1 MIKAVVRYT
10 AIVVCAGIWG
20 VAGFRLS
27 SAAETER
34 TPAPQP
40 AQAGDASAGAGSPGD
55 VAALRQEVAALRA
68 EIESLKAALA
78 AMQQQFAG
86 AAASPQAGAPAPT
99 PQAPEAIPSTG
110 GPVLTQGTSPARSQN
125 VMNPAISAVF
135 QAIGQSFVD
144 GREDANG
151 FDLSEAEVAFES
163 VVDPYAK
170 MNLYLSFPADDTPEV
185 EEGYAQ
191 TLALPASLQLKGG
204 RFKEAFGKWNTLHTH
219 AFPTV
224 ERPEVLVNYFGEES
238 LTNDGLSLSWL
249 IPNKAGLYLESVS
262 EAGTAREGVSF
273 NSEARAL
280 TWSERLS
287 AFFNPSSDATLE
299 VGLSTVGGQTG
310 PTDALRA
317 GLDAAGLTGLV
328 VPDER
333 LPSQVNGVDFT
344 WKWKPLQANTYRSFT
359 AQAEALRSRRH
370 VETLAGATLEDD
382 TIASAGGYLYLEG
395 QWTKRWKIGLRGDLT
410 GYPDS
415 ETDRLWGVAGVARFS
430 PSEFQEFRFQ
440 VKRTRYNE
448 GAAARTSADADQEDT
463 RIYFEWIPIIG
474 AHGAHKY

>member
-1 MIKAVVRYT
+1 MVTAVKWCA
-10 AIVVCAGIWG
+10 AIVVCAGLCLVPG
-20 VAGFRLS
+20 SLVR
-27 SAAETER
+27 AAEADE
-34 TPAPQP
+34 AAA
-40 AQAGDASAGAGSPGD
+40 AQAAPAGDVAAGSGGTGD
-55 VAALRQEVAALRA
+55 VAALRQEVAALKA
-68 EIESLKAALA
+68 EVEALKAALA
-78 AMQQQFAG
+78 SLQQQQAATAPG
-86 AAASPQAGAPAPT
+86 AAAAEAVSPPT
-99 PQAPEAIPSTG
+99 PATG
-110 GPVLTQGTSPARSQN
+110 GPPVAPGVPAARSAN

-144 GREDANG
+144 GREDSNG

-170 MNLYLSFPADDTPEV
+170 MNLYLTFPVDESPDV

-204 RFKEAFGKWNTLHTH
+204 RFKESFGKWNTLHTH

-224 ERPEVLVNYFGEES
+224 EHPEVLENFFGPDS

-287 AFFNPSSDATLE
+287 AFFNASDNATLE
-299 VGLSTVGGQTG
+299 VGVSTVGGQTG
-310 PTDALRA
+310 PTEVLLADIA
-317 GLDAAGLTGLV
+317 GAGLTGVV

-333 LPSQVNGVDFT
+333 LPSQVSGVDVT

-370 VETLAGATLEDD
+370 VETFTGVTLAED
-382 TIASAGGYLYLEG
+382 TVASAGGYLYLEG
-395 QWTKRWKIGLRGDLT
+395 QWTKRWKFGLRGDLT

-415 ETDRLWGVAGVARFS
+415 ETDRLWDVAGVARFA
-430 PSEFQEFRFQ
+430 PSEFQEIRFQ
-440 VKRTRYNE
+440 VKRTRYNP
-448 GAAARTSADADQEDT
+448 GAAARVSDDADQDET
-463 RIYFEWIPIIG
+463 RVYFEWIPIIG

>member
-1 MIKAVVRYT
+1 MMVTAVQRCA
-10 AIVVCAGIWG
+10 AIVVCAGLCFVLG
-20 VAGFRLS
+20 GSRLR
-27 SAAETER
+27 AAETEEN
-34 TPAPQP
+34 PA
-40 AQAGDASAGAGSPGD
+40 D
-55 VAALRQEVAALRA
+55 VTALRQEVAALRA
-68 EIESLKAALA
+68 EVEALKAALA
-78 AMQQQFAG
+78 SLQQQG
-86 AAASPQAGAPAPT
+86 TAGAPGT
-99 PQAPEAIPSTG
+99 PSTG
-110 GPVLTQGTSPARSQN
+110 GPTKAQGAPPARSAN

-135 QAIGQSFVD
+135 QAIGQSFTD

-170 MNLYLSFPADDTPEV
+170 MNLYLSFPVGDSPEV

-204 RFKEAFGKWNTLHTH
+204 RFKESFGKWNTLHTH

-287 AFFNPSSDATLE
+287 AFFNASDNATLE

-310 PTDALRA
+310 PTETLLA
-317 GLDAAGLTGLV
+317 GIDAAGLAGAV

-333 LPSQVNGVDFT
+333 LPSQVNGLDVT

-359 AQAEALRSRRH
+359 AQAEALKSRRH
-370 VETLAGATLEDD
+370 VETLTGATLEED

-395 QWTKRWKIGLRGDLT
+395 QWAKRWKFGLRGDLT

-415 ETDRLWGVAGVARFS
+415 ETDRLWGVAGVARFA
-430 PSEFQEFRFQ
+430 PSEFQEIRFQ
-440 VKRTRYNE
+440 VKRTRYNP
-448 GAAARTSADADQEDT
+448 GAAARTSDDADREDT
-463 RIYFEWIPIIG
+463 RVYFEWIPIIG

>member
-1 MIKAVVRYT
+1 
-10 AIVVCAGIWG
+10 VVCAGITG
-20 VAGFRLS
+20 AAAFRPS
-27 SAAETER
+27 SAAETEASAA
-34 TPAPQP
+34 APP
-40 AQAGDASAGAGSPGD
+40 AQAGEVAPGAGSPAD
-55 VAALRQEVAALRA
+55 IAALRQEVAALRA

-78 AMQQQFAG
+78 AMQQQG
-86 AAASPQAGAPAPT
+86 AAGAPAAGGTPPT
-99 PQAPEAIPSTG
+99 PAPGA
-110 GPVLTQGTSPARSQN
+110 PVAQGTAPARSQN

-170 MNLYLSFPADDTPEV
+170 MNLYLTFPVDESPEV

-310 PTDALRA
+310 PTDALLA
-317 GLDAAGLTGLV
+317 GLDAAGLTGIV

-333 LPSQVNGVDFT
+333 LPSQVNGVDLT

-370 VETLAGATLEDD
+370 VETLAGTTLEED
-382 TIASAGGYLYLEG
+382 TVASAGGYLYLES
-395 QWTKRWKIGLRGDLT
+395 QWTKRWKVGLRGDLS

-415 ETDRLWGVAGVARFS
+415 ETDRLWGVSGVARFS

-440 VKRTRYNE
+440 VKRTRSNE

-463 RIYFEWIPIIG
+463 RVYFEWIPIIG